1 MTSLLLTLPS
11 RLHCLDEDEQEESNF
26 SGSLDDD
33 FFILLLKKLSLFW
46 TFSLCC
52 PESINAQSRLLSTH
66 YYVSNVKYNQI
77 SNKKTANVTNLRTH
91 FKHIYT
97 GIQENIFKK
106 CLLHRDGKKDTLQE
120 RNFKIISKHKYHE
133 QQSNKQSYKQSK
145 LQKINGKMQERQRD
159 ILLQNTLVT
168 TQVIKIKKS
177 QFYYLFGYSTKKLKE

>member
-33 FFILLLKKLSLFW
+33 FFILLLKKLSPFW

-52 PESINAQSRLLSTH
+52 PKSINAQSRLLSTH
-66 YYVSNVKYNQI
+66 YYVSNVKHNQI

-97 GIQENIFKK
+97 GIQETFSRNVFYTEMAKKIPFKK
-106 CLLHRDGKKDTLQE
+106 EILKLYQNT
-120 RNFKIISKHKYHE
+120 NIM
-133 QQSNKQSYKQSK
+133 SNSQINKVTNSQSYKK
-145 LQKINGKMQERQRD
+145 LMAKCKRDREIFFYKIP
-159 ILLQNTLVT
+159 L
-168 TQVIKIKKS
+168 
-177 QFYYLFGYSTKKLKE
+177 